1 MPVVS
6 NTSPI
11 SNLAIIGHLDLIREQ
26 LGSIIIPPGVRS
38 ELQRHPD
45 GAARTA
51 IEKAITDGWLCV
63 KPIAGKVPGELAE
76 NLDLGEAEALTLT
89 LTLAIELKASLVL
102 LDESS
107 ARQHAGSLGLSFTG
121 VLGILRHAKQTGRIA
136 SLSDPIARL
145 RKQARFFIG
154 PALEKA
160 LLTSVGEISRE
171 RN

>member
-63 KPIAGKVPGELAE
+63 KPIAGKVPGELAA
-76 NLDLGEAEALTLT
+76 NLDLGEAEAP
-89 LTLAIELKASLVL
+89 TLAIELKASLVL

>member
-76 NLDLGEAEALTLT
+76 NLDLGEAEALTL
-89 LTLAIELKASLVL
+89 AIELKASLVL

-136 SLSDPIARL
+136 SLTDPIARL

-160 LLTSVGEISRE
+160 LLTSVGEIPRE

>member
-38 ELQRHPD
+38 ELHRHPD
-45 GAARTA
+45 GVARTA

-76 NLDLGEAEALTLT
+76 NLDLGEAEA

>member
-38 ELQRHPD
+38 ELHHHPD
-45 GAARTA
+45 GAARSA

-63 KPIAGKVPGELAE
+63 KPIAGKVPGELAA
-76 NLDLGEAEALTLT
+76 NLDLGEAEA

-121 VLGILRHAKQTGRIA
+121 VFGILRHAKQTGRIA

>member
-38 ELQRHPD
+38 ELQRHPA

-76 NLDLGEAEALTLT
+76 NLDLGEAEA

>member
-26 LGSIIIPPGVRS
+26 LGSIIIPPAVRS

-76 NLDLGEAEALTLT
+76 NLDLGEAEA

>member
-76 NLDLGEAEALTLT
+76 NLDLGEAEALTL
-89 LTLAIELKASLVL
+89 AIELKASLVL